1 MNECHTRGTVPPIEA
16 MLRQRGSAT
25 LTEITQHFPDVNR
38 NDIIRTLENVCT
50 PPLPTCEE
58 LSVLMVLQMMLDG
71 LLYEKESRYYPL

>member
-1 MNECHTRGTVPPIEA
+1 

-38 NDIIRTLENVCT
+38 NDIIRTLEN
-50 PPLPTCEE
+50 
-58 LSVLMVLQMMLDG
+58 MMLDG